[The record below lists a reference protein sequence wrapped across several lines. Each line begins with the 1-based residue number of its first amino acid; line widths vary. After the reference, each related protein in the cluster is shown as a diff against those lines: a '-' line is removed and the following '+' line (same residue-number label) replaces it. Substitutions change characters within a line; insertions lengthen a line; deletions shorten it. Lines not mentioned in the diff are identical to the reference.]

1 MGDKRFGQINFMQ
14 YEKRDVYVMR
24 DEWWDRKERLE
35 RFLSLTLSELFH

>member
-1 MGDKRFGQINFMQ
+1 MQ

-35 RFLSLTLSELFH
+35 RLERFLSLTLSELFH